1 MNLPR
6 GGWMFVY
13 ALILMVNAVLFSG
26 QCRAQGSVS
35 GEFKLSQEV
44 RWENSVLPMGEYE
57 YVVDSRQSP
66 SVVRVQEKGGS
77 FSGAFTPLS
86 FLRRERKGGSGIV
99 LAGAGN
105 ETYVTSIALRKLG
118 GELIFP
124 KPGTAPENAPADAVS
139 VDAIDPGDAPRETLR
154 FLAIVNPNHEKV
166 PDQEAE
172 KVYLRACEAVEKEF
186 DRPVPIRPRLVLR
199 LGAGDNVLRFQS
211 REILLKKWDEHRFAD
226 AVVDL
231 ALYDMVPAQ
240 ERVRLSSSAI
250 SRAGSTVSVCELKAC
265 KN

>member
-1 MNLPR
+1 VNLSR
-6 GGWMFVY
+6 SGWMLVY
-13 ALILMVNAVLFSG
+13 AFIVMVNAALFPG
-26 QCRAQGSVS
+26 RCGAQGFVS

-44 RWENSVLPMGEYE
+44 RWENSVLPMGDYE

-86 FLRRERKGGSGIV
+86 FLKRERTGGSGIV

-105 ETYVTSIALRKLG
+105 ETYVTSIALEKLG

-124 KPGTAPENAPADAVS
+124 KPGSAVENAPADP
-139 VDAIDPGDAPRETLR
+139 VDAIDSGDAPRETLK
-154 FLAIVNPNHEKV
+154 FLTIVNPNHEKV
-166 PDQEAE
+166 PDAEAE

-211 REILLKKWDEHRFAD
+211 REILLKKWDENRFAD

-240 ERVRLSSSAI
+240 ERVRLSNSAV
-250 SRAGSTVSVCELKAC
+250 SRAGATVSVCELKAC